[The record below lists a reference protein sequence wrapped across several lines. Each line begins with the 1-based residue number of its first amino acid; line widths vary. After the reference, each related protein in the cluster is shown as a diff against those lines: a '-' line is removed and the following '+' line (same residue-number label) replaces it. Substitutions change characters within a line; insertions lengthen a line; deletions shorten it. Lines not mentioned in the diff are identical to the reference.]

1 MRFSSTVGLAGVLG
15 LGFCILVI
23 ATAYERP
30 LRLQWA
36 PPPANRAS
44 NFRRANPMVAIGMIA
59 VFIIVLL
66 GLNRWEFGR
75 FD

>member
-1 MRFSSTVGLAGVLG
+1 
-15 LGFCILVI
+15 VI
-23 ATAYERP
+23 APGYERP
-30 LRLQWA
+30 LRLQSSA
-36 PPPANRAS
+36 PPANRAS
-44 NFRRANPMVAIGMIA
+44 NFRSANPMVAIGMIA

>member
-1 MRFSSTVGLAGVLG
+1 LKRRFVFGPVYQGAQAPAEGAGG
-15 LGFCILVI
+15 
-23 ATAYERP
+23 RP
-30 LRLQWA
+30 AWL
-36 PPPANRAS
+36 
-44 NFRRANPMVAIGMIA
+44 RRARLAAKRGAKILRSPSMVAIGMIA